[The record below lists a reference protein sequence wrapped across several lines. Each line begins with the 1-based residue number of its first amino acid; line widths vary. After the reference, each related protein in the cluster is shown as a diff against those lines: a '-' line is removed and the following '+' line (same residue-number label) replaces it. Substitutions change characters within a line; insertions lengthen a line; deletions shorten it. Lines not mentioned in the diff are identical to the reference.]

1 MLALRTEGLSAAELD
16 LYFYWRQPQRQ
27 YFSLVGDRTRIPTI
41 DDGFF
46 YVARRGGAWPR
57 KEDSPFLREQLQA
70 ATAAAAV
77 ASPSADIVTAVNAA
91 AAAAAQAVLAASSM
105 QPIAN
110 SEQRKTE
117 RQEVDADRELEVD
130 LDSTAAAYEE
140 PGQLQP
146 TVAADIELQP
156 GDSLAAAVAQ
166 AAPGQ
171 TIRLA
176 PGQYK
181 VEETVVLDK
190 DVHIVGPRELEAVL
204 EASGEQRT
212 VLMCKGPAA
221 PSIRGITIQH
231 AGISRYG
238 SDRALWITDG
248 SRAVVKGCVLSVAPA
263 GLCGIHISGET
274 TAPTLRGNAVH
285 SCGRIGIFFGDSAA
299 GVAEGNFVYGN
310 KLKGAGILI
319 RDGADPV
326 VRGNSVYDGNG
337 AGIMVRG
344 GAKGTIDGNDVHG
357 NKGTGIVIEDSKG
370 TVVRGNTVHGNGDV
384 GILVFKKPEGPE
396 GQSTVE
402 GNEVYG
408 NADAGIVISDGGD
421 AIVKEN
427 RCAFASYNS
436 LSIRILFYPY
446 LLV

>member
-70 ATAAAAV
+70 ATAAAAA
-77 ASPSADIVTAVNAA
+77 ASPSADIDIVTAVNV
-91 AAAAAQAVLAASSM
+91 AAAAAQAVVAASSM
-105 QPIAN
+105 QPN
-110 SEQRKTE
+110 SEQRKTDPE

-130 LDSTAAAYEE
+130 LDSAAAAYEQ
-140 PGQLQP
+140 PAAGQLQP

-212 VLMCKGPAA
+212 VLMSKGPAA

-370 TVVRGNTVHGNGDV
+370 TVVRGNT
-384 GILVFKKPEGPE
+384 
-396 GQSTVE
+396 STCTVE

-421 AIVKEN
+421 AVVKGN
-427 RCAFASYNS
+427 RCSFE
-436 LSIRILFYPY
+436 IRF
-446 LLV
+446 V